1 MSDGRVE
8 IKIIANSADLKKISK
23 ELQAFVS
30 DSGKS
35 KASLDKMGDSA
46 DKSSAKLDKTAKSA
60 KKASKATKEVG
71 DGAKGVAKVSAEADK
86 TAKSFDNTSSKA
98 DKARKSTD
106 GFRGSAKAVQEVADS
121 ADKTAVELAEVAT
134 SAKKADSA
142 LDGVDGKGLEQAKS
156 QADGLGKELDETAKS
171 AQHASTGIK
180 QIVTSLGLVQV
191 ASKALSM
198 IKESLDGAI
207 ARYDTLS
214 KFPRMMQAIGYES
227 TQTQRSMRKLSAGIE
242 GLPTRLDSVVSTA
255 QRIAF
260 MTGDLGKAT
269 DTTLALNNAFLASG
283 ASAGDAERGL
293 VQYLQMLSSGKVDM
307 QSWKTLQ
314 ETMSYG
320 LTKVAEEF
328 GFTGES
334 ATRDFYGALRD
345 GEITF
350 GQFNAKLVN
359 LDKGVGGFAELA
371 KENSKGIAT
380 SFANIKTAVVKGVA
394 DTIGALNDL
403 SKELTGKDIADNID
417 SLKDVVKRSFKGVV
431 STIKGATPVIKSVT
445 TTFGK
450 LLGVLKPFGS
460 VLKGVT
466 AGFVTF
472 KVLVSVL
479 GWLKQVHSVFTV
491 LKTTKLAYISIT
503 KALTAAEVKATVVQK
518 ALAVAYGVLTGKI
531 SLVTLASQA
540 FGATLTALGG
550 PLTLLVVGMTAA
562 VAVATTLNAIFN
574 KTSPEVEELT
584 NKMEEASKATQ
595 ELSDSIA
602 DSSQTYVKSNEALEN
617 QSTSY
622 EKMAQSILELAGKED
637 LSAGQKKMLK
647 DKVEDLNEAVK
658 GLNLSY
664 DEEAKKLNLSAEAI
678 KKRIEIAKDEE
689 KLTLAKARQVEVS
702 TQLATAQRQLES
714 NTIELNKAQEKYN
727 STTFTSNGANNALL
741 LSITE
746 LKNTNSELE
755 TQVKSLSSEEAAL
768 AGVIEDTNSRIV
780 SAQQSLEQGVITSLE
795 QLTGAQREAAEGLKA
810 AYAEIE
816 EAATNM
822 FEKISTE
829 SKLSVD
835 EMIANLEHNQQAVA
849 NWGENLAILAD
860 RGVNQGI
867 LDKLK
872 NMGPEGAGY
881 VQALANA
888 SDEKLQE
895 LNTVM
900 ENGGKTATE
909 ALEKAFDV
917 DSSKLP
923 EGVKNII
930 TETDKSLTDAIEA
943 ADWSAKGKQITDKI
957 AEEIKNGETTIKE
970 NTQTVVSEGVSNA
983 ITEAEPIFNESG
995 GKIPTELGEGITNN
1009 KQAVTTATEG
1019 IADEVP
1025 AALEAKAEDVKASGT
1040 GLMTTAGEG
1049 IEAGKPQVGQAAEGV
1064 ADTIPQEIN
1073 SIRPEVEKSGAYVV
1087 EGFVNS
1093 VDSNAASAEAAASN
1107 LAQGVDESFAEE
1119 LGIHS
1124 PSRVF
1129 MKHGSDT
1136 VQGLINGVKSK
1147 HSITISTITALAQGV
1162 TNAMRSGLNQTVQ
1175 VAQYSANQVVYALGS
1190 APGGAYSAGA
1200 DTGWGFYNGLAGTAG
1215 SIYSL
1220 AASIAH
1226 NAAATIRSALRIKS
1240 PSRVMMEIGA
1250 FVGQG
1255 LEYGMASKIGA
1266 IQRVANRMAEASVP
1280 KIDVGA
1286 TLGNIGGMYGT
1297 SSVVYN
1303 NQQYT
1308 FTHNSSGG
1316 SGQISREEERRLFN
1330 EFKWYLKEEGAR
1342 M

>member
-30 DSGKS
+30 DSSKS
-35 KASLDKMGDSA
+35 KSSLDKLGDSA
-46 DKSSAKLDKTAKSA
+46 GKSSEKLDKTAKSA
-60 KKASKATKEVG
+60 NKASKATKEVG
-71 DGAKGVAKVSAEADK
+71 DGAKNISRVAQEADK
-86 TAKSFDNTSSKA
+86 T
-98 DKARKSTD
+98 ST
-106 GFRGSAKAVQEVADS
+106 
-121 ADKTAVELAEVAT
+121 ELSEMAT
-134 SAKKADSA
+134 SAKNADTA
-142 LDGVDGKGLEQAKS
+142 LDGVDGDGLKKAQTD
-156 QADGLGKELDETAKS
+156 ADGLGRELDETSKS
-171 AQHASTGIK
+171 ANKASTSIK

-214 KFPRMMQAIGYES
+214 KFPRMMQAIGFEA
-227 TQTQRSMRKLSAGIE
+227 TQTQRSIRKLSAGIE
-242 GLPTRLDSVVSTA
+242 GLPTRLDAVVGTT

-260 MTGDLGKAT
+260 MTKDLGKAT

-293 VQYLQMLSSGKVDM
+293 EQYLQMMSSGKVDM

-320 LTKVAEEF
+320 LNKVAEEF

-417 SLKDVVKRSFKGVV
+417 SLKGAVKKAFKGIV
-431 STIKGATPVIKSVT
+431 SSVKGATPVIKSVA

-602 DSSQTYVKSNEALEN
+602 DSSQTYVKSNEAIEN

-780 SAQQSLEQGVITSLE
+780 SAQQSLEQGVITSLD
-795 QLTGAQREAAEGLKA
+795 QLTGAQRDAAEGLKA
-810 AYAEIE
+810 AYGDIE
-816 EAATNM
+816 SAVTNM

-835 EMIANLEHNQQAVA
+835 EMIANLQHNQEAIS
-849 NWGENLAILAD
+849 NWATNLDSLAE

-867 LDKLK
+867 LDKLR

-895 LNTVM
+895 LNTIM
-900 ENGGKTATE
+900 ENGGATASE
-909 ALEKAFDV
+909 ALSKAFGV
-917 DSSKLP
+917 DESKLP
-923 EGVKNII
+923 ENVKNLI
-930 TETDKSLTDAIEA
+930 TETEKTLSESIES
-943 ADWSAKGKQITDKI
+943 ADWASKGKQITDKI

-970 NTQTVVSEGVSNA
+970 NTQTVVSDGVSNA

-995 GKIPTELGEGITNN
+995 GKIPTELGEGITSN
-1009 KQAVTTATEG
+1009 KDAVKKATEG

-1025 AALEAKAEDVKASGT
+1025 TALSGKSNDVKTAGT
-1040 GLMTTAGEG
+1040 GLMTSAGEG
-1049 IEAGKPQVGQAAEGV
+1049 VAEGKPQVGQAVEGV
-1064 ADTIPQEIN
+1064 ADAIPEEIN
-1073 SIRPEVEKSGAYVV
+1073 SVRPEVEKSGAYVV

-1093 VDSNAASAEAAASN
+1093 VNDNAANAEDAASN

-1147 HSITISTITALAQGV
+1147 HSLTINTITALAQGV

-1190 APGGAYSAGA
+1190 ARGGAYSAGA

-1255 LEYGMASKIGA
+1255 LEYGMASKIAA

-1297 SSVVYN
+1297 NSVVYN

-1316 SGQISREEERRLFN
+1316 NGQISREEERRLFN
-1330 EFKWYLKEEGAR
+1330 EFKWYMKQEGAR